1 MESGNPMKL
10 NFEGLEMQ
18 KWNMPTD
25 IPQKVDGENGV
36 ICLVI
41 MLTLGAMVS
50 KIQKMAPLLYFL
62 MTAKNW

>member
-10 NFEGLEMQ
+10 NFEDLEMQ

>member
-1 MESGNPMKL
+1 
-10 NFEGLEMQ
+10 
-18 KWNMPTD
+18 MPTD

-62 MTAKNW
+62 MTGNILSKRLP